1 MLRLLRQVLSK
12 ALALGLLAGA
22 AFLVFTLV
30 VEPLVGRFTSAQ
42 ERIAEQRALLGRL
55 NTAASQEPATTT
67 TGKPAPSGA
76 DGAVFLPGASDAI
89 RVAELQ
95 SALSRIAEAE
105 GVQLKS
111 TRSLPPRERETVR
124 MLGVEARLSASI
136 EQVQKI
142 LYKLETQRPHL
153 FIEALQITPLAAF
166 VPSSASTNT
175 ALDVRIDVL
184 GAAERPKG

>member
-1 MLRLLRQVLSK
+1 MMRLLRQVFSK
-12 ALALGLLAGA
+12 VFALVLLAGA
-22 AFLVFTLV
+22 ALLVFTLV
-30 VEPLVGRFTSAQ
+30 IEPLIERYTGAQ

-55 NTAASQEPATTT
+55 NAAASQA
-67 TGKPAPSGA
+67 SGA
-76 DGAVFLPGASDAI
+76 KTSEKQPHPAALGVVFLPGTSDAI

-111 TRSLPPRERETVR
+111 TRSLPPREREAVR

-136 EQVQKI
+136 EQLQKI
-142 LYKLETQRPHL
+142 LYKLETQRPLL
-153 FIEALQITPLAAF
+153 FIEGLQITPLAALTGSKE
-166 VPSSASTNT
+166 PANAT
-175 ALDVRIDVL
+175 LEVRIDVL